1 MGHDKLTILAVSLL
15 AAMVLVAYM
24 AMRLR
29 LAAVVLILLA
39 FAWFIADQNFE
50 GPILWRFNYRH
61 GLVVSDFVGIA
72 ALLTGAFL
80 LVRPLSKSRAE

>member
-15 AAMVLVAYM
+15 GAMGLVAYL
-24 AMRLR
+24 AIRIR

-39 FAWFIADQNFE
+39 FAWFIADQYFE

-72 ALLTGAFL
+72 ALLIGVFL
-80 LVRPLSKSRAE
+80 LVRPPSKGRAE